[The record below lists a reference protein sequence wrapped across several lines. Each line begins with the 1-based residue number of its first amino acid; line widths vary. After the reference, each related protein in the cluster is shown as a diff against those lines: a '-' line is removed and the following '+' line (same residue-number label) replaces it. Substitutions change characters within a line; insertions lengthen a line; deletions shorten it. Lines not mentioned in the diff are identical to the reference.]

1 MDKAFCKDLMYAGMA
16 ELMSNRRYYY
26 TSSVGSSYSHWT
38 DEGKIA
44 VMNLVELITPKIHEA
59 EHRLLDDRAKE
70 MVMSGL
76 KGKKD

>member
-1 MDKAFCKDLMYAGMA
+1 MDKTFCKDLIYAGMA
-16 ELMSNRRYYY
+16 ELMSNRKYYY

-38 DEGKIA
+38 DEGKTA
-44 VMNLVELITPKIHEA
+44 VLNLVELLTPKIQEA
-59 EHRLLDDRAKE
+59 EHNLLDARAKE